1 MVAVRTAAVHIAAT
15 RMALAAHTS
24 RDTVMAA
31 VYIAAVCM
39 AAVCM
44 TAVCMA
50 AGIASST
57 SNGHSTPANAD
68 LRMTIMAA
76 ACMAAVGMAAMNR
89 WVWQQQA
96 WQQQA
101 WQQCAWQQQ
110 QHTCDSVHADV
121 TPSVSSDTYPT
132 QQCKRISVMCDTS
145 CKMLGVGLCVEELH
159 LHDS

>member
-57 SNGHSTPANAD
+57 SNGHSTPAND
-68 LRMTIMAA
+68 D
-76 ACMAAVGMAAMNR
+76 
-89 WVWQQQA
+89 
-96 WQQQA
+96 
-101 WQQCAWQQQ
+101 
-110 QHTCDSVHADV
+110 HD
-121 TPSVSSDTYPT
+121 
-132 QQCKRISVMCDTS
+132 ISRH
-145 CKMLGVGLCVEELH
+145 GVGAETLTITGNTGM
-159 LHDS
+159 

>member
-50 AGIASST
+50 AVRMPVST
-57 SNGHSTPANAD
+57 
-68 LRMTIMAA
+68 
-76 ACMAAVGMAAMNR
+76 
-89 WVWQQQA
+89 
-96 WQQQA
+96 
-101 WQQCAWQQQ
+101 Q
-110 QHTCDSVHADV
+110 QH
-121 TPSVSSDTYPT
+121 
-132 QQCKRISVMCDTS
+132 QQWA
-145 CKMLGVGLCVEELH
+145 
-159 LHDS
+159 